1 MESVGSVVKVC
12 SDFDR
17 LEMYR
22 LMVGELDSMLANATE
37 IGDLVLAAH
46 LQGVKDFV
54 QERLALGQIDPNR
67 GLNR

>member
-1 MESVGSVVKVC
+1 MESVGSVVEVC

-22 LMVGELDSMLANATE
+22 LMVGELDAMLANATE

>member
-1 MESVGSVVKVC
+1 
-12 SDFDR
+12 
-17 LEMYR
+17 
-22 LMVGELDSMLANATE
+22 MLANATE